1 MLYRDNID
9 GISNK
14 ESLRRSHRKDG
25 LDMKIYKRGRGRTNI
40 KISNYIDRCFGR
52 SIGKNF
58 DKVKKHIYDKM
69 SHHISYSYDS
79 NLVENL
85 IPVFLG
91 EGCKY
96 ILDSQNRIQVNKEYN
111 DLMKMWRDHK
121 LSKKLTIVDP
131 DIENTYRIRDDITDS
146 EIEKMR
152 DMLIKNGSYVSDKFN
167 HIVNGGILS
176 WSKYREFIESIKKD
190 GVKKNRWGY
199 GRYDSYEP
207 IYDTRNYIESCFVMN
222 DENIVHVFDANSS
235 EYRQYKKERQDKERK
250 ERREY
255 KKAKDEYNDDL
266 LFCLEY
272 NRKKKEDD
280 KNIIDRDRLGFDEDS
295 FKGEFYHGQKRK
307 KK

>member
-25 LDMKIYKRGRGRTNI
+25 WDMKIYEQGRTNI
-40 KISNYIDRCFGR
+40 KIVSNYIDRCFGR
-52 SIGKNF
+52 SIGKNY

-69 SHHISYSYDS
+69 SHHISSSYDN

-96 ILDSQNRIQVNKEYN
+96 ILDIQNRIQVNKEYN
-111 DLMKMWRDHK
+111 ERMKMWRDHK
-121 LSKKLTIVDP
+121 LSNKLTIVDP

-152 DMLIKNGSYVSDKFN
+152 CMLIKNGSYSYISDKFN

-176 WSKYREFIESIKKD
+176 WSKYRKFIESIKED
-190 GVKKNRWGY
+190 DIIRDRWGHN
-199 GRYDSYEP
+199 EW
-207 IYDTRNYIESCFVMN
+207 IYDTRKYVESCFVMN
-222 DENIVHVFDANSS
+222 EENIVHIFDANSS
-235 EYRQYKKERQDKERK
+235 EYSRYKKERQDKDRK

-255 KKAKDEYNDDL
+255 KKAKEEYNDDL

-272 NRKKKEDD
+272 NRKKKEEER
-280 KNIIDRDRLGFDEDS
+280 NIIERDRLGFDEDS

>member
-1 MLYRDNID
+1 MLYKDNNID
-9 GISNK
+9 RISNK

-25 LDMKIYKRGRGRTNI
+25 WDMKIYDQGKTNI
-40 KISNYIDRCFGR
+40 KIVSNYIDRCFGR

-69 SHHISYSYDS
+69 RHHITSRYDS
-79 NLVENL
+79 NLVDNL
-85 IPVFLG
+85 LPVFLG

-111 DLMKMWRDHK
+111 ERMKMLRDHK

-131 DIENTYRIRDDITDS
+131 DIENTYMIREDITDS

-152 DMLIKNGSYVSDKFN
+152 DMLIKNGSYSYVSDKFN

-176 WSKYREFIESIKKD
+176 CSKYREFIYSIKND
-190 GVKKNRWGY
+190 GVKKIRCGY
-199 GRYDSYEP
+199 NSYEP

-222 DENIVHVFDANSS
+222 EENIVHVFDANSS
-235 EYRQYKKERQDKERK
+235 EYSRYKKERQDKERK
-250 ERREY
+250 DRREY
-255 KKAKDEYNDDL
+255 KKAKDGYNDDL

-272 NRKKKEDD
+272 NRKKREEER
-280 KNIIDRDRLGFDEDS
+280 NIIERDRLGFDEDS